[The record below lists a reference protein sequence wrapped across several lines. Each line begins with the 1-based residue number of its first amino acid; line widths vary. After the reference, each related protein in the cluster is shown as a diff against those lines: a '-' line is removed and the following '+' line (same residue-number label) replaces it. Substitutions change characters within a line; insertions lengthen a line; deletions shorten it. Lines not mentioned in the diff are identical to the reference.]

1 MVEGGMDWR
10 EHIHSDP
17 AIGFGKPVFR
27 GTRIKVEFVL
37 KLMAAGWTAEQ
48 VAAEYPGIV
57 PEHLQAAAAFAADLM
72 QDEEYAAIGQA
83 RAA

>member
-1 MVEGGMDWR
+1 MNWR

-17 AIGFGKPVFR
+17 EIGFGKPIFR
-27 GTRIKVEFVL
+27 GTRFKVEFVL

-48 VAAEYPGIV
+48 MAEEYPGIV
-57 PEHLQAAAAFAADLM
+57 PIHLQAAAAFAADM
-72 QDEEYAAIGQA
+72 MDEEKYAAIGQA